1 MVSSDA
7 IVDGNPFN
15 VRQEPSVTPVASLSE
30 PQPTMDAKGRE
41 RGILKLEPRPRVV
54 IDTTKSEL
62 TPQGSCDPPPSSPQ
76 PSVDRL
82 SVTWADPGSMSSSGV
97 NLFHLPSET
106 PVSNEVK
113 FSPSA
118 GEQRNIFLVYG
129 SEDEDYSASLS
140 AVLRQR
146 RASVRRSR
154 KGRARRPSSPFLAD
168 ENRPRRRSSVFTTS
182 SGDTAISMEDA
193 QLAAVVTQE
202 QIFENIHLHKE
213 VLGSVKQQPLGMRR
227 KLKIVHQAK
236 AYIKRH
242 EGQLQ
247 ERLAQSKSTRDIYA
261 RFNILLNTY
270 WQQMKREAANTS
282 NLLIPWELR
291 IKEIESHFGSVVA
304 SYFTFLRWLF
314 WVNLVIGFILLVFVI
329 VPEYLTANPQ
339 QDGERKIIMDEEKLN
354 ASKLLT
360 LWEFEGVLKCS
371 PIFYGYYSNLER
383 AQYRMPLAYFLTG
396 LAVYI
401 YSFVAILRKM
411 AENSRMSKLSEKEDE
426 CIFSWKLFTGWDFM
440 IGNTETAHNRIA
452 SVILGFKEA
461 LLEEAEKKKDLRN
474 WRIISLRALVNI
486 CVIILLVISAYA
498 VVTVVSRSDDN
509 LKVRSWWRE
518 NETTIV
524 VTVISITFPVFF
536 ELLGFLEHYHPRKQ
550 LRLQLARIMLL
561 NLLNLYSLIF
571 ALFSKIQ
578 GMSEELDALKPTL
591 SLNATIIPNETLNLN
606 ESFTTI
612 LPDFC
617 AEQEISCGPCETQ
630 FIPPKSLADVIVL
643 KTRSVPTPKK
653 NGPKILLRRP
663 RDEAFAQPN
672 NFNKSDVQETETTTL
687 NSILMGIRELQRLR
701 NIRIQ
706 QPVNI
711 TPEYDNEND
720 TTSDP
725 DDYEYSSYDTVDVP
739 SGPNTDTTLGYTN
752 VDSSTMTDYS
762 PSQSQSVT
770 GYSQSQSVTDQ
781 TQLVSGYSSSD
792 SMTAENSG
800 TEPTGVTE
808 SSETSITMDAYSS
821 NTDTTTDSETTL
833 TDMVS
838 LTGFGSTY
846 FNIFETTTGIL
857 DLTSEEITDTSRSD
871 ITDTTNY
878 SIDTS
883 TNLDV
888 TDSTLK
894 YTTDNDVTETSRSY
908 VTPQHITTTT
918 KNAQKYDITTEI
930 ATESTSP
937 NSNTIANVDICPD
950 FTFNCTIN
958 CNGKNVKQVFFMS
971 NCTLVKKVCYAKVCP
986 ANISAVVDSKNGT
999 NVTTIDLVYEDENN
1013 RKMYNLSVPTKKK
1026 LLKLCWETMFGQ
1038 ELVKLTMMDLVFV
1051 LLGTLFMD
1059 FFRALFVRYMN
1070 RCWCWDLE
1078 KKFPEYGDFK
1088 IAENI
1093 LHLINNQ
1100 GMVWMGMFFSPGLVV
1115 LNVAKLMIMMYLR
1128 SWAVMTCNVPHEVVF
1143 RVSKSNNF
1151 YLALL
1156 LTMLFLCV
1164 LPVGY
1169 TIVWVKP
1176 SWHCGPFSE
1185 YDKIYY
1191 ILTINIYKI
1200 LPKSLSFALEYIA
1213 SPAIVIPLLVLLI
1226 LIIYYL
1232 TSLTN
1237 SLREANN
1244 DLKIQLRRERTEERR
1259 KMFQL
1264 ADTRRRAGSTAMDN
1278 TPFARWKKALPS
1290 LPMSKSID
1298 SDDRKTI
1305 TEEMHEP
1312 IKMAKKKGNIFAK
1325 IVGMALDKKCD
1336 VEAVPEVE
1344 VPSPSPN
1351 NVDDETDTDFH
1362 ETLPR
1367 EVLKIKDIFILKP
1380 DKKTKNSVEFK
1391 TDGSKKHKINEIFNK
1406 GLKVK
1411 LEKDDD
1417 RTEKKAVIEKQMQDS
1432 AEGTK
1437 PKIVKELSKEKK
1449 NGKKINEKQTSQSST
1464 QSKQSDSIGSVIPV
1478 ITISTTE
1485 SDEEVLSHKDDKNG
1499 QKVKSGGKPRKT
1511 PDLKS
1516 LRRQSSVESISENK
1530 PSQEKKQEEGYKYQY
1545 SL

>member
-1 MVSSDA
+1 M
-7 IVDGNPFN
+7 DG
-15 VRQEPSVTPVASLSE
+15 
-30 PQPTMDAKGRE
+30 KGNKE

-54 IDTTKSEL
+54 IDTAKSEL
-62 TPQGSCDPPPSSPQ
+62 TPQGSCDHPPASPQ

-118 GEQRNIFLVYG
+118 GDG

-168 ENRPRRRSSVFTTS
+168 ETRPRRRSSVFTTS
-182 SGDTAISMEDA
+182 SGDTAISMEDG
-193 QLAAVVTQE
+193 QLAVATQE

-261 RFNILLNTY
+261 RFNILLNSY

-314 WVNLVIGFILLVFVI
+314 WVNLVIGFVLLVFVI

-339 QDGERKIIMDEEKLN
+339 QDGERKTIMEEEKQN
-354 ASKLLT
+354 ATNLLT
-360 LWEFEGVLKCS
+360 LWEFEGVLKFS
-371 PIFYGYYSNLER
+371 PIFYGYYSNVER

-474 WRIISLRALVNI
+474 WRIISLRALVNV
-486 CVIILLVISAYA
+486 CVVILLAVSAYA
-498 VVTVVSRSDDN
+498 VVTVVYRSDDN
-509 LKVRSWWRE
+509 LLVRSWWRE

-571 ALFSKIQ
+571 ALFSKIE
-578 GMSEELDALKPTL
+578 GMSKELDSLKPTL
-591 SLNATIIPNETLNLN
+591 NLNATITPNETLNLS
-606 ESFTTI
+606 ESYTTR

-617 AEQEISCGPCETQ
+617 VEQIISCGPCDIQITL
-630 FIPPKSLADVIVL
+630 PVKLADGIVL
-643 KTRSVPTPKK
+643 KTASAPFPKK
-653 NGPKILLRRP
+653 LAPKILLRRP
-663 RDEAFAQPN
+663 RQIVTSASNTKKED
-672 NFNKSDVQETETTTL
+672 NFDNIETTTID
-687 NSILMGIRELQRLR
+687 SILLGIKELERLR
-701 NIRIQ
+701 NISIQ
-706 QPVNI
+706 QTLNF
-711 TPEYDNEND
+711 TNDND
-720 TTSDP
+720 TIADLDEYEYTFYDTAESTTAAKTDTINNFTY
-725 DDYEYSSYDTVDVP
+725 DEYSSAV
-739 SGPNTDTTLGYTN
+739 
-752 VDSSTMTDYS
+752 TDYNS
-762 PSQSQSVT
+762 FEFVNTNEHTGTETSTVT
-770 GYSQSQSVTDQ
+770 G
-781 TQLVSGYSSSD
+781 SSD
-792 SMTAENSG
+792 MTYIIS
-800 TEPTGVTE
+800 
-808 SSETSITMDAYSS
+808 DYSDGM
-821 NTDTTTDSETTL
+821 DTTTDSETTV
-833 TDMVS
+833 TDTEFVS
-838 LTGFGSTY
+838 Y
-846 FNIFETTTGIL
+846 INIFQTT
-857 DLTSEEITDTSRSD
+857 SD
-871 ITDTTNY
+871 IEGLETGENTEMTRNSVTDSTY
-878 SIDTS
+878 SIDTTTS
-883 TNLDV
+883 MDV
-888 TDSTLK
+888 TDSTIE
-894 YTTDNDVTETSRSY
+894 YTTEYDVIETS
-908 VTPQHITTTT
+908 TPYSTLQPT
-918 KNAQKYDITTEI
+918 KAHDKAKNYDI
-930 ATESTSP
+930 ATEVTSQSAVT
-937 NSNTIANVDICPD
+937 NTLKTTTIATVEICPD
-950 FTFNCTIN
+950 FTFNCTVN
-958 CNGKNVKQVFFMS
+958 CNGSNIKQVFFMS
-971 NCTLVKKVCYAKVCP
+971 NCTIVKRVCYVKLCP
-986 ANISAVVDSKNGT
+986 SNINDMVNSKNGT
-999 NVTTIDLVYEDENN
+999 NVTIIDIVYIEKD
-1013 RKMYNLSVPTKKK
+1013 RKMYNLSVPTRKK

-1115 LNVAKLMIMMYLR
+1115 LNVVKLMIMMYLR
-1128 SWAVMTCNVPHEVVF
+1128 SWAVMTCNVPHAVVF

-1200 LPKSLSFALEYIA
+1200 LPNSLNFALEYIA

-1264 ADTRRRAGSTAMDN
+1264 ADTRRRAGSSAMDN

-1298 SDDRKTI
+1298 SDDRKTL
-1305 TEEMHEP
+1305 TEEMNEP
-1312 IKMAKKKGNIFAK
+1312 IKISKKKGGIFAK
-1325 IVGMALDKKCD
+1325 IVGMALDKKTD
-1336 VEAVPEVE
+1336 VGAVSEVDD
-1344 VPSPSPN
+1344 PSPLPN
-1351 NVDDETDTDFH
+1351 NADDETDTDFH

-1367 EVLKIKDIFILKP
+1367 DVLKIKDIFILKP
-1380 DKKTKNSVEFK
+1380 DQKAKTSVEFK
-1391 TDGSKKHKINEIFNK
+1391 TDGAKKYKMNEIFNK

-1411 LEKDDD
+1411 LEKIDD
-1417 RTEKKAVIEKQMQDS
+1417 RTEKKAVIEKQIQD
-1432 AEGTK
+1432 AKEATK
-1437 PKIVKELSKEKK
+1437 AKIVKEISKEKCD
-1449 NGKKINEKQTSQSST
+1449 GKKFNEKQTSQSST
-1464 QSKQSDSIGSVIPV
+1464 QSKQSDSISSVIPV

-1485 SDEEVLSHKDDKNG
+1485 SDEEVLSQKENNG
-1499 QKVKSGGKPRKT
+1499 QHGQKIKRDGKSRKT

-1530 PSQEKKQEEGYKYQY
+1530 PSKDKTQDDGHKYQY